1 MGETPKLVNDC
12 VESGVNES
20 MNSEI
25 LDQSKSCRGSGELP
39 EWGEV
44 AKEVDR
50 SGVRPG
56 GVGNCN
62 KEPRSPSGPKS
73 TSERDVVFTSGPKS
87 CGSRSWDVRSELGT

>member
-1 MGETPKLVNDC
+1 M
-12 VESGVNES
+12 ESGVNES

-25 LDQSKSCRGSGELP
+25 LDQSKSCGESGELP

-44 AKEVDR
+44 EKEVDR
-50 SGVRPG
+50 SEAQPE

-73 TSERDVVFTSGPKS
+73 TSERDVFVSGPKS
-87 CGSRSWDVRSELGT
+87 CSSRSWDVRSELGT

>member
-1 MGETPKLVNDC
+1 
-12 VESGVNES
+12 

-25 LDQSKSCRGSGELP
+25 LDQLKSCGESGKLP

-50 SGVRPG
+50 LGVWPG
-56 GVGNCN
+56 GVGKCS
-62 KEPRSPSGPKS
+62 KEPRSPSGAKS
-73 TSERDVVFTSGPKS
+73 TSGRDVVFASGPKS